1 MACSGLHCAWLLM
14 VWAKQWN
21 SCQIIHIIEIMEKW
35 VNVLCAMLICFMSF
49 FSLPSLPPFPIH
61 FSLYLSHPLSPS
73 LLSSPSLSLL
83 LPLYFQ
89 YNQCLSWRCFKV
101 CQHSLTLWS
110 WQELSHTGGLWATN
124 KSQYTH
130 THTHLCTYTSPQLH
144 AHAITLFCTPTCEL
158 HAWI

>member
-1 MACSGLHCAWLLM
+1 MCH
-14 VWAKQWN
+14 
-21 SCQIIHIIEIMEKW
+21 
-35 VNVLCAMLICFMSF
+35 MLICFMSF

-124 KSQYTH
+124 KSQYTD
-130 THTHLCTYTSPQLH
+130 THTCVYIYITTATCTRHHLILYTYMWTSCMDIKYYMLIALCVTLVITFICRGWGMCHRFSHTVTSPH
-144 AHAITLFCTPTCEL
+144 I
-158 HAWI
+158 I